1 MRVRALL
8 LIAAS
13 LVPAHVFGQGGMSGI
28 VTDSGSKPLPG
39 VTVTVTDVTAD
50 PSVSRGFTLP
60 TRTGSQR
67 SIVTD
72 ASGRYEIGNVCP
84 GSYVVTFRLQGFRS
98 VLRRDVAV
106 RSGTTV
112 NLFEALRA
120 GTGLEP
126 VTTYMSVRGFQGAD
140 TSPIVAERIVPA
152 PLTDVWAA
160 WTTSD
165 GLRSWL
171 APHASIDLR
180 VGGLMRTNY
189 NAQGTL
195 GDAQTIENAILSFEP
210 ERMLS
215 IRVAKA
221 PANTPFPNTIGEM
234 WTVLYF
240 EAVGVDRTKVRVVG
254 QGFTQAAE
262 SWRMREFF
270 KRGNVTTLD
279 QLERHF
285 LSCTP

>member
-1 MRVRALL
+1 MRLRALL

-13 LVPAHVFGQGGMSGI
+13 LAPAQVFAQGVVSGI
-28 VTDSGSKPLPG
+28 VTDSNSTPLAG
-39 VTVTVTDVTAD
+39 VTVTVTA
-50 PSVSRGFTLP
+50 
-60 TRTGSQR
+60 GSQR

-72 ASGRYEIGNVCP
+72 ASGRYEVVNLCP
-84 GSYVVTFRLQGFRS
+84 GSYIVTFRLPGFRS
-98 VLRRDVAV
+98 VLRRDVGV
-106 RSGTTV
+106 RSGTTASV
-112 NLFEALRA
+112 VAALRA
-120 GTGLEP
+120 GTGLERESL
-126 VTTYMSVRGFQGAD
+126 TTYMSVRGFQGGD

-152 PLTDVWAA
+152 PLADVWAA

-171 APHASIDLR
+171 APHATIDLR

-195 GDAQTIENAILSFEP
+195 GDAQTIENVILSFEP

-240 EAVGVDRTKVRVVG
+240 DAEGADRTKVRVVG
-254 QGFTQAAE
+254 LGFSGSAE
-262 SWRMREFF
+262 SHQMREFF

-285 LSCTP
+285 LDCTP